1 MPSIRRNPSPKL
13 SPELLIGIVIALAVT
28 GIPSTVQN
36 FLDRQKY
43 ESAIQHYERGSC
55 VIAVEQFNQIVSAFR
70 LVDVGDRE
78 GGINLN
84 EFSDRCT
91 LFTCQLL

>member
-43 ESAIQHYERGSC
+43 ESAIQHCEWVAALLPSSSLTRS
-55 VIAVEQFNQIVSAFR
+55 
-70 LVDVGDRE
+70 LVPFD
-78 GGINLN
+78 
-84 EFSDRCT
+84 
-91 LFTCQLL
+91 